1 MISGPGSKIRS
12 LEKLAYLFLI
22 PTVMGA
28 SAFTL
33 YRKNVLQAG
42 ERAAKL
48 KEIEERY
55 LGANPD
61 NMVKL
66 QNFKKRVFAIGMIDD
81 LGVPNR
87 ETEEHKEAISKNSA
101 MIRDFLKEISPE
113 QLVLE
118 MCEERYE
125 DEMQDIIGHPTYDRT
140 MGQVHKLLS

>member
-125 DEMQDIIGHPTYDRT
+125 DEM
-140 MGQVHKLLS
+140 